1 MLSTKVKM
9 RIARALNHAVVGGR
23 RVLGGDGVVSARR
36 RGVKWRFDLNE
47 GVDLALYLGLYQGLP
62 RRAFDNWIRP
72 GSLVIDIGAN
82 IGAHCLPMA
91 RHVGPEGRV
100 IAIEPTGYAFSK
112 LVENVSLNP
121 DLATQLISVQAA
133 LTREAIS
140 DSKPAA
146 FFSRWPVHDNGRPR
160 HAGHLGQLEPA
171 NAARFLSLD
180 RLLAELRADC
190 RVSGPVAFV
199 KLDVDGNEL
208 DVLQGGQHVFTID
221 RPPMLIEIAPHVQ
234 DEVPQRFEALI
245 GTLDSYRYRLEDAVS
260 GQPIAMSAA
269 VLRSHIKYGAGV
281 DIIACPA

>member
-9 RIARALNHAVVGGR
+9 QIARALNHAVVSGR
-23 RVLGGDGVVSARR
+23 RVFGGDCVVSARR
-36 RGVKWRFDLNE
+36 RGVNWRFDLNE
-47 GVDLALYLGLYQGLP
+47 GIDLALYLSLYQSLP
-62 RRAFDNWIRP
+62 RRTFDNWIRP

-91 RHVGPEGRV
+91 RHVGPAGRV
-100 IAIEPTGYAFSK
+100 IAIEPTDYAFSK
-112 LVENVSLNP
+112 LVANVNLNP
-121 DLATQLISVQAA
+121 DLTTQLISIQAA
-133 LTREAIS
+133 LTKETILDA
-140 DSKPAA
+140 KPAA
-146 FFSRWPVHDNGRPR
+146 FFSRWPVHDNGGPR
-160 HAGHLGQLEPA
+160 HAEHLGQLEPA
-171 NAARFLSLD
+171 KEARFLSLD
-180 RLLAELRADC
+180 QLLAELRADS

-199 KLDVDGNEL
+199 KLDVDGSEL

-245 GTLDSYRYRLEDAVS
+245 DTLDSYRYRLEGAVS

>member
-23 RVLGGDGVVSARR
+23 RVLGRSGIVTARR
-36 RGVKWRFDLNE
+36 RGVKWRFDLDE

-91 RHVGPEGRV
+91 RQVGPAGCV
-100 IAIEPTGYAFSK
+100 IAIEPTDYAFSK

-121 DLATQLISVQAA
+121 DLATQLISIQAA
-133 LTREAIS
+133 LTKEAIS
-140 DSKPAA
+140 DAKPAT
-146 FFSRWPVHDNGRPR
+146 FFSRWPVHDNGGPR
-160 HAGHLGQLEPA
+160 HAEHLGQLEPA
-171 NAARFLSLD
+171 KAARFLSLD
-180 RLLAELRADC
+180 QMIAELRADN

-234 DEVPQRFEALI
+234 DEVPQRFEALMGI
-245 GTLDSYRYRLEDAVS
+245 LTSYKYLLEDAVS

-281 DIIACPA
+281 DAIACPA